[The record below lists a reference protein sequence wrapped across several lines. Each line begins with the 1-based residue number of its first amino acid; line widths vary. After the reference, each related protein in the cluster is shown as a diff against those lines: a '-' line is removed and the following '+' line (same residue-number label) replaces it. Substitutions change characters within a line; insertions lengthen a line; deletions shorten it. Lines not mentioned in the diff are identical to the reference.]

1 MGKTF
6 VPEPSTNWSF
16 FDGRRDLLVASVVFW
31 SRILGQLFVKHWPA
45 VRGVIG
51 SSGGHDARLLVIHLC
66 STTPGV
72 FADLDLLSIAALLL
86 RQRS

>member
-1 MGKTF
+1 L
-6 VPEPSTNWSF
+6 VF

-31 SRILGQLFVKHWPA
+31 SHIPGQLFVKHWPP

-51 SSGGHDARLLVIHLC
+51 SSGGHDARLLVIHFC

-72 FADLDLLSIAALLL
+72 FAELDLLSIAALLL